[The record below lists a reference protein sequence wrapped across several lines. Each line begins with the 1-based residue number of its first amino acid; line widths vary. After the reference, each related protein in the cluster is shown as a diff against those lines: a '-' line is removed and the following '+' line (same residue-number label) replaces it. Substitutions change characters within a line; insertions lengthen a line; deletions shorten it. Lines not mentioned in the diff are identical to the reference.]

1 VRRGVIAAAL
11 LAGPLAVAA
20 IAGGTGPEA
29 GVPAVVRAV
38 DPAAGIA
45 AARARL
51 AAAQALWGM
60 ADAAEGEAPV
70 IALASAIRAAE
81 AAIEGLRDGIAGS
94 DSEARAILRGFAED
108 REATRRL
115 LAAGIAAARAPDGR
129 AGAPRAH
136 PGGPVAAAR
145 AAMMLGPAEAGL
157 RAEAAALGAR
167 FAALAAVRR
176 LGAVG
181 TAELAEAAAAVAA
194 AREDLRAA
202 IVAEGPAGPPAPDSA
217 AAALA
222 AGSETLTD
230 LASRV
235 AGQAVAGQAG
245 GDVAAAAAALEAT
258 VRKSARNLPDGDEG
272 AAALRLLAPVGGRV
286 LRGFAE
292 ADAGGERRPGLTFLA
307 PARALVTA
315 PAAGIVRYVGPFL
328 DFGAV
333 VVIEIEPGTVALL
346 AGMSVPAV
354 AEGVVVEAG
363 APVGFLG
370 GRAADPQE
378 YLMMPG
384 HGSDAMPAET
394 LYMEIWQQR
403 EPVDPAPWLAAGQ
416 G

>member
-1 VRRGVIAAAL
+1 
-11 LAGPLAVAA
+11 
-20 IAGGTGPEA
+20 
-29 GVPAVVRAV
+29 
-38 DPAAGIA
+38 
-45 AARARL
+45 
-51 AAAQALWGM
+51 
-60 ADAAEGEAPV
+60 
-70 IALASAIRAAE
+70 
-81 AAIEGLRDGIAGS
+81 
-94 DSEARAILRGFAED
+94 
-108 REATRRL
+108 
-115 LAAGIAAARAPDGR
+115 
-129 AGAPRAH
+129 
-136 PGGPVAAAR
+136 
-145 AAMMLGPAEAGL
+145 
-157 RAEAAALGAR
+157 
-167 FAALAAVRR
+167 
-176 LGAVG
+176 
-181 TAELAEAAAAVAA
+181 
-194 AREDLRAA
+194 
-202 IVAEGPAGPPAPDSA
+202 
-217 AAALA
+217 
-222 AGSETLTD
+222 
-230 LASRV
+230 
-235 AGQAVAGQAG
+235 
-245 GDVAAAAAALEAT
+245 